1 MTLLINFYTQVKERS
16 DQEDDIVLVDG
27 INPRNVNGADK
38 KKDNVEEEKEVEKEA
53 VVENAGKF

>member
-1 MTLLINFYTQVKERS
+1 M
-16 DQEDDIVLVDG
+16 VDG

-38 KKDNVEEEKEVEKEA
+38 KKKDNVEEEEEKVEKEA